1 MIFEYISKMLGLL
14 KLCIYK
20 IIYPTRIS
28 FKGIPQV
35 NKSIRILTKKGAK
48 ITLGRGFKCREG
60 VSIRAD
66 ENARIMIGDNVFLN
80 DRVSINCRKKIS
92 IGNNTIV
99 GPGTM
104 FFDHDHDYKNNI
116 DDFITK
122 EIIVGDNCWIGANVT
137 QLKGTKIG
145 NNSVIGAGTL
155 INSLI
160 DNNMLVYQQRSIIE
174 KVFKNGKK

>member
-1 MIFEYISKMLGLL
+1 MLGLL

-66 ENARIMIGDNVFLN
+66 ENARIVIGDNVFLN

-122 EIIVGDNCWIGANVT
+122 EIIVGDNCWVGANCLL
-137 QLKGTKIG
+137 LKGVKTGEKVIVAAGSIATKTIRS
-145 NNSVIGAGTL
+145 NVL
-155 INSLI
+155 FL
-160 DNNMLVYQQRSIIE
+160 QQRKGLE
-174 KVFKNGKK
+174 RGVGK